1 VGQVF
6 SLPSSMPEYTTR
18 LPHFHPEDAYLFLTW
33 RLWGSLPAKLETHH
47 YSTPGK
53 HSLPPTASW
62 TQRFRASD
70 STAHRAAVLNRT
82 VAYIEENPVSAGLV
96 SVASRW
102 PWSSAGWQ
110 TEVAPTKETI

>member
-1 VGQVF
+1 
-6 SLPSSMPEYTTR
+6 MPEYTTR

-62 TQRFRASD
+62 TGTVQGLGFYGAPGGRSEPYCGLRRGEPGFSWTRFSRIALAVVQRRMAD
-70 STAHRAAVLNRT
+70 
-82 VAYIEENPVSAGLV
+82 
-96 SVASRW
+96 
-102 PWSSAGWQ
+102 
-110 TEVAPTKETI
+110 